1 MDTTNVNEASL
12 KFTIHYSISQLKR
25 NNLSIIVSYINF
37 NMKGLY
43 LISKIIIYL
52 KQRKKRS

>member
-1 MDTTNVNEASL
+1 MDTTHLNEASL
-12 KFTIHYSISQLKR
+12 KFTIQYSSSQLKR
-25 NNLSIIVSYINF
+25 NNLSIIVSYTNF

-43 LISKIIIYL
+43 LISKIIIHL